1 MILPAGVNKLTGLR
15 AALDELG
22 LSEHEK
28 HRDDHCS
35 PRSCV
40 EARFTDSKC
49 RRGYWSSASHGARRI
64 RACCRRTYARARRRF
79 RRSSLRPALYWFRDT
94 NQLRSSETVP
104 AKSEHSRHK
113 RKYVHGELES
123 ERSFYFTGL
132 RGQFKLRAQNLT
144 MFLRLAEGLDDETW
158 QYHRQCGDYSAWF
171 REAMRD
177 NDLANEAGQI
187 EKNRA

>member
-1 MILPAGVNKLTGLR
+1 MAIGAAPRTVLEEFAHVAGAPMSAPAGDFRDLPPAG
-15 AALDELG
+15 ALL
-22 LSEHEK
+22 
-28 HRDDHCS
+28 
-35 PRSCV
+35 
-40 EARFTDSKC
+40 
-49 RRGYWSSASHGARRI
+49 
-64 RACCRRTYARARRRF
+64 AC
-79 RRSSLRPALYWFRDT
+79 DT

-113 RKYVHGELES
+113 RKYAHGELES
-123 ERSFYFTGL
+123 ERSFYFTGPH
-132 RGQFKLRAQNLT
+132 GQFKLRAQNLT
-144 MFLRLAEGLDDETW
+144 IFLRLAEGLDDETW